1 MKEID
6 YYFTAPSPWAYLAA
20 PRFNALVQTKALV
33 VNWKPIDLFEV
44 FALNGQ
50 KKVKDRPPSIQV
62 NRLNELK
69 RWGKFL
75 NMEIN
80 IEPKYFPV
88 NPDTA
93 NKFLIA
99 ASIINIDITR
109 LTTALMTAVWV
120 EEKDIADINTLIA
133 IANKNGEDGRLLSE
147 LSREDRVQDR
157 LEINTKEAIARN
169 VFGSPTWIYQ
179 GELFWGQDRLDF
191 LERSVGKNSNDA
203 SS

>member
-6 YYFTAPSPWAYLAA
+6 YYFTVPSPWAYLAG

-33 VNWKPIDLFEV
+33 VNWKPIDLFAV

-50 KKVKDRPPSIQV
+50 KKVKDRPSSIQV

-69 RWGKFL
+69 RWGEFL
-75 NMEIN
+75 KMEIN

-88 NPDTA
+88 NPDPA

-120 EEKDIADINTLIA
+120 EEKDIADLNTLIA
-133 IANKNGEDGRLLSE
+133 IANENGECGSLLSK
-147 LSREDRVQDR
+147 LSLEDRVQDR
-157 LEINTKEAIARN
+157 LEINTEEAITRN

-203 SS
+203 YS